1 MLKQR
6 IITAVIMAAFVAS
19 CLLFLSAEAL
29 SLVFLVLVLISA
41 WEWSNLSGL
50 QSVATKALFTVAC
63 GVLMSVS
70 IWHSDLFLANYTV
83 DGARDVIGL
92 GCLWWT
98 VALLWIKSYPAS
110 AVLWTSVFMR
120 VTMGFLTLVPAWL
133 ALVFLRVQDH
143 GIALIF
149 ILIGLVAS
157 ADIGAYFSGKAWG
170 KRKLAPEVSPGKSWA
185 GFYGGLIASCLFS
198 FSIWFQWGQLELG
211 FVAAMS
217 IAIVTSLA
225 SVVGDLLESMVKR
238 ERGVKDSGQIL
249 PGHGGMLDRLD
260 SLTAAAPVFA
270 LSLILAGGS

>member
-6 IITAVIMAAFVAS
+6 IITAVIMAAFIVS
-19 CLLFLSAEAL
+19 CVLFLSAAAL
-29 SLVFLVLVLISA
+29 SFVFFVLVLISA

-50 QSVATKALFTVAC
+50 QSSVTRALFTGAC
-63 GVLMSVS
+63 GALMAFS
-70 IWHSDLFLANYTV
+70 IWHSELFLDSYTI
-83 DGARDVIGL
+83 DGARDVVGL
-92 GCLWWT
+92 GCLWWS
-98 VALLWIKSYPAS
+98 VALLWVKSYPAS
-110 AVLWTSVFMR
+110 NVLWTSVFMK
-120 VTMGFLTLVPAWL
+120 VMMGFLTLVPAWL

-170 KRKLAPEVSPGKSWA
+170 KKKLAPAVSPGKSWA
-185 GFYGGLIASCLFS
+185 GFCGGLVSSCVFS
-198 FSIWFQWGQLELG
+198 FCIWFQWGQLELG
-211 FVAAMS
+211 FAAAMS

-225 SVVGDLLESMVKR
+225 SVLGDLLESMVKR
-238 ERGVKDSGQIL
+238 ERGIKDSGQIL

-270 LSLILAGGS
+270 LSLMLVGGS